1 MEFITQFTHLLTLGL
16 IMMLPLANPLTS
28 MSLLLALGG
37 GLSHFERAKQVKQ
50 ATIYV
55 IAIMLVTYYA
65 GSYVLT
71 AFSISLPGMRIA
83 GGLIVAYI
91 GFKMLFP
98 STSVTDIPEAGSAL
112 DPVKGKSVP
121 NLAFVPLAMP
131 GTAGPGTMAMIMS
144 ATSKIHSVESI
155 YPAWMLMTVPIIIAL
170 LLGLLFYVCLGS
182 ADRIVALIGQD
193 GVDAISRIMGFLL
206 VCMAVQFVID
216 GVLDIIA
223 DPAHASPSPPPPQK
237 AMP

>member
-1 MEFITQFTHLLTLGL
+1 MFSHLIVLGL
-16 IMMLPLANPLTS
+16 VMMLPLSNPLTS
-28 MSLLLALGG
+28 MSLLLALGKD
-37 GLSHFERAKQVKQ
+37 LSHFERARQVRQ
-50 ATIYV
+50 AAIYV
-55 IAIMLVTYYA
+55 VAIMLVTYYA
-65 GSYVLT
+65 GTFILS

-91 GFKMLFP
+91 GFRMLFP
-98 STSVTDIPEAGSAL
+98 SVSVAEIPEANSAM
-112 DPVKGKSVP
+112 DSVEGKTVP

-144 ATSKIHSVESI
+144 AASKVHSVESI
-155 YPAWMLMTVPIIIAL
+155 YPGWMLMVVPIIIAL

-193 GVDAISRIMGFLL
+193 GVEAISRIMGFLL

-216 GVLDIIA
+216 GVIA
-223 DPAHASPSPPPPQK
+223 VIHDPHGFAQAK
-237 AMP
+237 GA